1 MIQGNTK
8 GKVRQPVKDYEC
20 FQTHNTNTDG
30 TFTLGL
36 SLKKKKNR
44 TDQGHYRIFNFVII
58 KISRLIKSMF
68 LFISLPEAPSPNCI
82 HQSWQTRDEQ
92 QYYGR
97 DFALRQILLM
107 MFGCILVLK
116 RLRTEKTW
124 TWARSAI
131 KCVTW
136 EKQWHTTETPLS
148 RIARKMQSKTIPL
161 QLK

>member
-1 MIQGNTK
+1 MMCLLFIHKVRLFDANHRLHFTLKFHMEAQRTQPQRNKIALYYSQSAYCSSDSGTSCATTKVNMIQGNTK

-36 SLKKKKNR
+36 SLKKKNR

-82 HQSWQTRDEQ
+82 HQS
-92 QYYGR
+92 
-97 DFALRQILLM
+97 
-107 MFGCILVLK
+107 
-116 RLRTEKTW
+116 
-124 TWARSAI
+124 
-131 KCVTW
+131 
-136 EKQWHTTETPLS
+136 
-148 RIARKMQSKTIPL
+148 
-161 QLK
+161 